1 MRFNT
6 KNTNMKFNFRS
17 YHVRGI
23 NAETQAEKNAI
34 NQELKDLY
42 ASLNEEDKAIF
53 NKELQVFLE
62 KEAAALES
70 ALDGAKGQS
79 EN

>member
-1 MRFNT
+1 
-6 KNTNMKFNFRS
+6 MKFNFRS